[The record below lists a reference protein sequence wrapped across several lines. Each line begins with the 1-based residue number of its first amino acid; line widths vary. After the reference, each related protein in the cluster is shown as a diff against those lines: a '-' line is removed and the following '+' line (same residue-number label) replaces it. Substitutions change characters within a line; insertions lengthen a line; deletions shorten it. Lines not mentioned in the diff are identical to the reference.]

1 MSPSHVYLSSEID
14 LKDFCFFVR
23 QVNMAESRRRPIEV
37 ELWPLYRRL
46 EAWLHQAPEP
56 EKVHPF
62 RGALWGRLPA
72 FLEAQGCP
80 YERLLGL
87 LPQSAPWRLR
97 PPLDF
102 EEEDALA
109 EFELEEEWETLELD
123 VEPGGALHY
132 AIRFRW
138 QGEELIALYAEPEL
152 LPGRALTLVYG
163 PSAAVAH
170 LAEELAAWRLL
181 RERVHLYG
189 GGRWVDRLGK
199 RITPVPFQEVYLE
212 EELKRE
218 LFDAVRLV
226 FEGDLLPRLGL
237 PRRRGLLL
245 CGPPGNGKTLCIR
258 ALLHEYPDASL
269 LYLVRP
275 ETGVG
280 SWAFER
286 LLEDAGELLRR
297 SRRCVIALEDVEVF
311 FESAQERSAF
321 LNALD
326 GLFQGVPPQGALLV
340 VATTNYPEKL
350 DAALLQR
357 PHRFDRVFVLRPPG
371 AKLRR
376 RYLRERAQIPL
387 GEEELEELVRQT
399 KGLSFAYLQELI
411 VSAHYAA
418 AFAGEPLGFRHY
430 LETARRVARQRRQ
443 GEALE
448 RWGLKPKRSVG
459 FLAAEQ
465 EPDLPESEGEE

>member
-1 MSPSHVYLSSEID
+1 MTEP
-14 LKDFCFFVR
+14 
-23 QVNMAESRRRPIEV
+23 RRRRLEI

-46 EAWLHQAPEP
+46 EAWLHRPPEP
-56 EKVHPF
+56 EKVHVF
-62 RGALWGRLPA
+62 RGSLWGRLLA
-72 FLEAQGCP
+72 FLEAHGCP
-80 YERLLGL
+80 YERLPGL
-87 LPQSAPWRLR
+87 LPQSASWLPR
-97 PPLDF
+97 PPFALSLRL
-102 EEEDALA
+102 EEDWEAFDFDLEA
-109 EFELEEEWETLELD
+109 EPEMEEPLC
-123 VEPGGALHY
+123 Y

-138 QGEELIALYAEPEL
+138 QGEELLALYAEPEL
-152 LPGRALTLVYG
+152 FPGRALALVYG

-189 GGRWVDRLGK
+189 GGRWLERLGK
-199 RITPVPFQEVYLE
+199 RITPVPFEDVYLE
-212 EELKRE
+212 EDLKRE
-218 LFDAVRLV
+218 LLEAVRLV

-237 PRRRGLLL
+237 SRRRGLLL

-297 SRRCVIALEDVEVF
+297 GRRCLIALEDVEVF
-311 FESAQERSAF
+311 LESAQERSAF

-357 PHRFDRVFVLRPPG
+357 PHRFDRVFVLGPP
-371 AKLRR
+371 AAELRR

-387 GEEELEELVRQT
+387 EEEELEELVRRT
-399 KGLSFAYLQELI
+399 EGLSFAYLQELI

-418 AFAGEPLGFRHY
+418 AFTGEPLGFGHY
-430 LETARRVARQRRQ
+430 REATRRVSRQRRQ

-448 RWGLKPKRSVG
+448 RLGLKPKRSVG
-459 FLAAEQ
+459 FLPAAEQ
-465 EPDLPESEGEE
+465 ESEEEE